1 MKKPP
6 TLQIEEI
13 GGDRYPS
20 LEAAQHAALPLLS
33 ANLQTVI
40 RDLLEHGVLVNVDG
54 KIIPAHKDE
63 PT

>member
-6 TLQIEEI
+6 TLQVEEI

-40 RDLLEHGVLVNVDG
+40 RDLLERGVLVNVGG